1 MRNKMVLLP
10 SNFRLYAI
18 LCCLFVFRQ
27 AAWSQQGQISLPRVE
42 RMPNQPSPYDM
53 RDWKTAAMR
62 YDSFVYD
69 WKKTGQHLPLISFG
83 PAGTNYPQRET
94 FRLHTYVG
102 TKSPL
107 GNEAINVLPS
117 LVGASLVGINK
128 SEQFG
133 KNWVLLSQDFYN
145 KANGENLYLNNASS
159 SSGQDWWYDMMPNVF
174 FYQLYDLYPNI
185 GGEAQAQFN
194 TIAGRMAAA
203 VRAMG
208 GNDAPWQVPFMNYRG
223 WRFKTGTPNATGVP
237 EPEAAGAFG
246 WLLYSA
252 WKKTGNPE
260 YLKAAEW
267 SLEFLNEW
275 TSNPSYELQLPYG
288 ILAAARMNAEEGTNY
303 DLPKMVNWAF
313 DRGALRG
320 WGAIVGNWGNISVSG
335 LIGEA
340 NDNGNDY
347 AFQLNGVQQ
356 AAALVPM
363 VRYDKRF
370 ARGIGKWMLNLAN
383 ATRLFFPNF
392 LPSSLQDGT
401 AWSSAN
407 DPQGAIG
414 YEALRQ
420 VWQGISPFATGDA
433 LRGGWAATNLSL
445 YSTSSLGY
453 LGALVEKTDVD
464 KILKINVLATDF
476 YRGSAYPT
484 FLYYNSYSIAQ
495 NVELDAGNTPSDI
508 YEALSEKFIL
518 KNVSGKVKL
527 SIPANEAILVTLCPA
542 GGTLTY
548 DKNKM
553 LVNGVVVDFRQ
564 QSVPFTCPPRIKGLA
579 ALKSPVEIGDSTA
592 VYVTASDLD
601 SPQLQ
606 FQWSASAGSIS
617 GNGAIVR
624 FTAPSGAGN
633 VQIRCIA
640 SDPEGKRDTAT
651 FMLPVVLKIND
662 PPQINEVLKDKSHAA
677 PGEVLLFTCLATDPD
692 NDTLTYQWSASS
704 GFFSGSGKSVR
715 WTAPSTE
722 GIAEIT
728 VRALDPGGLSAES
741 RIKVLIKVFDPAAR
755 GKIIADYPF
764 SGNTF
769 DVSGNQ
775 LHGISFGAIPNTD
788 RFGQAQSAYYFNGGA
803 QHISVANNA
812 LLNFQDGITISCWLN
827 ARALPDKETFL
838 LSHGS
843 WQNRWK
849 LSITPDR
856 KLRWTVNTFSAI
868 ADLDALVSLKTDTF
882 YHVAATYSEG
892 LMALYLNGELHHFR
906 PMSGKMRTTS
916 AAFLVGQMLPG
927 DNAYNFKG
935 VIDEVKIYDYAL
947 TPDAV
952 KLLAGQGATSTRSL
966 VRPELQE
973 LVIFP
978 NPGAGLITVKA
989 PIAIEQVKVFDTS
1002 GKLVTEISC
1011 GNTAQA
1017 ALDLGNV
1024 PPGIYQIIG
1033 IGPQGSV
1040 CGRFVRI

>member
-1 MRNKMVLLP
+1 MTLLP
-10 SNFRLYAI
+10 QNLRFIVKMAI
-18 LCCLFVFRQ
+18 CCLPGFLQ
-27 AAWSQQGQISLPRVE
+27 TAWAQQGQIAVPRVE

-62 YDSFVYD
+62 YDSFIYD

-83 PAGTNYPQRET
+83 TTGVNYPQRET

-102 TKSPL
+102 TRSPL

-117 LVGASLVGINK
+117 LVGASLAGIDK
-128 SEQFG
+128 TKQFG
-133 KNWVLLSQDFYN
+133 KNWVLLAQDFFN
-145 KANGENLYLNNASS
+145 KANGENLYLNNASA

-174 FYQLYDLYPNI
+174 FYQLYDLYPNL
-185 GGEAQAQFN
+185 GAEADWQFN
-194 TIAGRMAAA
+194 TIAARMAAA

-208 GNDAPWQVPFMNYRG
+208 GKDAPWQVPNMNYRG
-223 WRFKTGTPNATGVP
+223 WRFKTGTPNANGVP
-237 EPEAAGAFG
+237 EPEAAGAFA
-246 WLLYSA
+246 WLLYAA
-252 WKKTGNPE
+252 WVKTGNPE

-288 ILAAARMNAEEGTNY
+288 ILTAARMNAELGTQY
-303 DLPKMVNWAF
+303 DINKMVNWAF
-313 DRGALRG
+313 DRGPLRG
-320 WGAIVGNWGNISVSG
+320 WGAIVGNWGNINVSG

-356 AAALVPM
+356 AAALAPM

-370 ARGIGKWMLNLAN
+370 ARAIGKWMLNLSN

-392 LPSSLQDGT
+392 LPSSLQDGA

-420 VWQGISPFATGDA
+420 VWQGITPFATGDA

-445 YSTSSLGY
+445 YSTSSIGY
-453 LGALVEKTDVD
+453 LGALVEKTNID

-476 YRGSAYPT
+476 FQKSAYPT
-484 FLYYNSYSIAQ
+484 YLYYNSYPIAQ
-495 NVELDAGNTPSDI
+495 SVELDAGSTSADV

-518 KNVSGKVKL
+518 KNISGKVNL
-527 SIPANEAILVTLCPA
+527 LIPANEAILVTLCPA
-542 GGTLTY
+542 GGTVAY
-548 DKNKM
+548 DKNKF
-553 LVNGVVVDFRQ
+553 LVNGVVVDYRQ
-564 QSVPFTCPPRIKGLA
+564 QSVPFTSPPRIKALA
-579 ALKSPVEIGDSTA
+579 ASSAPLEIGDTTTIFATA
-592 VYVTASDLD
+592 FDPDTQ
-601 SPQLQ
+601 QLQ
-606 FQWSASAGSIS
+606 YQWSTNLGTTS
-617 GNGAIVR
+617 G
-624 FTAPSGAGN
+624 SGAA
-633 VQIRCIA
+633 VRYIAPTRADTAQIRCIV
-640 SDPEGKRDTAT
+640 SDPEGRRDTAVLL
-651 FMLPVVLKIND
+651 LPIVLKIND
-662 PPQINEVLKDKSHAA
+662 PPQIIEVVKDKSYAV
-677 PGEVLLFTCLATDPD
+677 PGGTVQFTCIATDPD
-692 NDTLTYQWSASS
+692 NDTLTYQWAA
-704 GFFSGSGKSVR
+704 GTGVFSGSGRTVQ

-722 GIAEIT
+722 GMPEVT
-728 VRALDPGGLSAES
+728 VRVRDSGGLSAEAKT
-741 RIKVLIKVFDPAAR
+741 RILVKAFDPATR
-755 GKIIADYPF
+755 GKLIADYPF
-764 SGNTF
+764 SGNTL

-775 LHGISFGAIPNTD
+775 LHGLSFGAIPNTD

-856 KLRWTVNTFSAI
+856 KLRWTVNTFNSI
-868 ADLDALVSLKTDTF
+868 ADLDGLAPLKTDSF

-892 LMALYLNGELHHFR
+892 LMALYLNGELHSFR
-906 PMSGKMRTTS
+906 TMNGKMRTTS
-916 AAFLVGQMLPG
+916 AAFLIGQMLPG

-935 VIDEVKIYDYAL
+935 VIDEVKVFDYAL

-952 KLLAGQGATSTRSL
+952 KLLTGQGTTPTSNLS
-966 VRPELQE
+966 RPDIRELI
-973 LVIFP
+973 VFP
-978 NPGAGLITVKA
+978 NPGAGQITIKA
-989 PIAIEQVKVFDTS
+989 PIILEQVKVFDIS
-1002 GKLVTEISC
+1002 GRLVQEIPC
-1011 GNTAQA
+1011 GSADQA
-1017 ALDLGNV
+1017 ELDLRHCR
-1024 PPGIYQIIG
+1024 PGLYQIVG
-1033 IGPQGSV
+1033 IGPEGRVS
-1040 CGRFVRI
+1040 GRFVRL